1 MNTKLYH
8 ITNWLELARQ
18 VNWNVKALARV
29 CGISVSTL
37 ERYFVTSHGK
47 SPKKWLAEQRYIQA
61 LDLLHNGASVKEAAA
76 ILGFKH
82 PSHLT
87 NAFKKHKG
95 LSPTR
100 NGRRTAI
107 EQVTIAI

>member
-8 ITNWLELARQ
+8 ITNWPELANQ
-18 VNWNVKALARV
+18 VNWKVTALARA

-37 ERYFVTSHGK
+37 ERHFLSSQGK
-47 SPKKWLAEQRYIQA
+47 SPKKWLAEQRHIQA
-61 LDLLHNGASVKEAAA
+61 LDLLRSGASVKETAA

-87 NAFKKHKG
+87 NAFKKYGG

-100 NGRRTAI
+100 NGEDRLQLNNVR
-107 EQVTIAI
+107 